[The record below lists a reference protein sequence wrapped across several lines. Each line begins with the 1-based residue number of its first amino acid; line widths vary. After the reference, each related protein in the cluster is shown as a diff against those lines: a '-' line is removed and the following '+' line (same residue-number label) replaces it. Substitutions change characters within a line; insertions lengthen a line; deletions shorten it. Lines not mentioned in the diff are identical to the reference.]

1 MLIADN
7 QVDVISNSMT
17 DLFPSGMSLPCLS
30 FTEAEITSHD
40 PNLTSTS
47 VKTCGVHWNFG
58 LHSHSSLFPLTALV
72 FSDS

>member
-47 VKTCGVHWNFG
+47 VTACRFHWNFG
-58 LHSHSSLFPLTALV
+58 LCSHLSVFPLTALV
-72 FSDS
+72 FSCS